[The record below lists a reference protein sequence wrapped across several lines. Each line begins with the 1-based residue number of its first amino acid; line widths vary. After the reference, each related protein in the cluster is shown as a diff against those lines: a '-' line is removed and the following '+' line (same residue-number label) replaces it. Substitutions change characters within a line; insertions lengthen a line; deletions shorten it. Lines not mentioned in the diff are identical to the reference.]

1 MHKVAAYL
9 LERRDGLDWPDA
21 RKSEGEKIR
30 TCIEA
35 WLKSKGA
42 TDGGAYVSED
52 GSDATFRVTR
62 AEDGERSWTM
72 YTLDEASPDGRR
84 FSASLSV
91 TVGARAV
98 AVYVTLEVG
107 SASSEVNA
115 IEADARCPK
124 VVRELLGSAGSWYHG
139 ASRLRPLTHVRGFDD
154 GETLALEINHG
165 ERTIPFVVVSTMNG
179 SPVLPQLDERLAYD
193 LAGIANVFTVDEAA
207 TWALTD
213 TLRKPLSC
221 YAGAVRVYW
230 PRLRLDDNPFR
241 HHLWTASRLTSLEPD
256 EMEAR
261 DRFRRQLRRLIM
273 RASAAGVVRPREI
286 DEIRNAAARAE
297 FAALKARAK
306 SLEDF
311 ESLANSYAKDN
322 DALREELLQKDAEIE
337 ALQNAVAKLESEKE
351 GLVFHLRQ
359 ARPEAAHDVA
369 ADDVEPDPPEGEI
382 AEPAAPDRGEVRFY
396 KKKYAAPTHDV
407 MVRVGDC
414 GHNSW
419 QGAAKADKAKKGI
432 ARLEGNR
439 DDWQTVQHCGRCT
452 GGGMWRVQW

>member
-1 MHKVAAYL
+1 
-9 LERRDGLDWPDA
+9 
-21 RKSEGEKIR
+21 
-30 TCIEA
+30 
-35 WLKSKGA
+35 
-42 TDGGAYVSED
+42 
-52 GSDATFRVTR
+52 
-62 AEDGERSWTM
+62 
-72 YTLDEASPDGRR
+72 
-84 FSASLSV
+84 
-91 TVGARAV
+91 
-98 AVYVTLEVG
+98 
-107 SASSEVNA
+107 
-115 IEADARCPK
+115 
-124 VVRELLGSAGSWYHG
+124 
-139 ASRLRPLTHVRGFDD
+139 
-154 GETLALEINHG
+154 
-165 ERTIPFVVVSTMNG
+165 
-179 SPVLPQLDERLAYD
+179 
-193 LAGIANVFTVDEAA
+193 
-207 TWALTD
+207 
-213 TLRKPLSC
+213 
-221 YAGAVRVYW
+221 
-230 PRLRLDDNPFR
+230 
-241 HHLWTASRLTSLEPD
+241 
-256 EMEAR
+256 
-261 DRFRRQLRRLIM
+261 M

-322 DALREELLQKDAEIE
+322 DVLREELLQKDAEIE

-359 ARPEAAHDVA
+359 ARPKAAHDVA
-369 ADDVEPDPPEGEI
+369 ADDVEPDLPEGEI

-439 DDWQTVQHCGRCT
+439 DDWKTVQHCGRCT